1 MSTKTKNLQ
10 SRDEFFHIYNRGVD
24 KNDIFFCERNFLY
37 FRQRMLKANEPSL
50 LEIVAY
56 CLMPNHFHFIIRQL
70 EPFGISGFM
79 RNVCDG
85 YTKAINK
92 ERSRSGHL
100 FESKYKMK
108 HIDNDLYLFHLSRY
122 IHLNPVR
129 ACLVD
134 LPEEWPHSSCRTYY
148 GLQRDPVI
156 TMQLV
161 LQQCRG
167 LTNYKN
173 FVKGYLPQDRE
184 KIKTVLFNER

>member
-1 MSTKTKNLQ
+1 MSTKTKDLQ
-10 SRDEFFHIYNRGVD
+10 STDEFFHVYNRGVN
-24 KNDIFFCERNFLY
+24 KNDIFFNERNFLY
-37 FRQRMLKANEPSL
+37 FRQRMLEANNPSSI
-50 LEIVAY
+50 EIIAY
-56 CLMPNHFHFIIRQL
+56 CLMPNHFHFIIYQL

-85 YTKAINK
+85 YAKAINK

-100 FESKYKMK
+100 FEGKYKMK

-134 LPEEWPHSSCRTYY
+134 LPEEWAHSSCGTYF
-148 GLQRDPVI
+148 GLRPDPVI

-161 LQQCRG
+161 LQQFGG
-167 LTNYKN
+167 LKNYRS
-173 FVKGYLPQDRE
+173 FVEDYVPQDRE